1 MTRGSIYQAQSKT
14 SGKCYI
20 GQTQDTKEREGK
32 PYRYGVS
39 GRWSDHVSSAYRGAK
54 TPLSQAIL
62 ENGADDF
69 ELTTLEADV
78 PENMLDEREA
88 HWIATRKT
96 TVPDGFNVMRHA
108 RCKHRENSTLAD
120 HYLPTTTK
128 VRITSVKRG
137 GVNKLVY
144 VYLDQSDGDPVRLV
158 FGQGASANYAEA
170 LLEAQEFAT
179 VFAESGIE
187 IYEEESDDPLRKYR
201 EKIDSV
207 RDKKVERIRIAK
219 FNQLVALHIKHDKG
233 TLRICFGGKTI
244 KLHDAYNTAKQ
255 VKDLL
260 IETHTSAI
268 LQDDMSESATGD
280 CI

>member
-1 MTRGSIYQAQSKT
+1 M
-14 SGKCYI
+14 
-20 GQTQDTKEREGK
+20 KERDGK

-62 ENGADDF
+62 EYGADDF
-69 ELTTLEADV
+69 ELVTLEAGIT
-78 PENMLDEREA
+78 EEMLDEREA

-96 TVPDGFNVMRHA
+96 TVPDGYNVMRHA
-108 RCKHRENSTLAD
+108 RCKHRENSTLGD

-128 VRITSVKRG
+128 VRIASVKRG

-144 VYLDQSDGDPVRLV
+144 VYLDQNEGDPVRLV

-179 VFAESGIE
+179 KFAESGIE
-187 IYEEESDDPLRKYR
+187 VYEEVADDPFRKYR
-201 EKIDSV
+201 EKIESV
-207 RDKKVERIRIAK
+207 SDKVVERIRIAK
-219 FNQLVALHIKHDKG
+219 FNHLVALHIKHNEG
-233 TLRICFGGKTI
+233 VLRICFGGKSI
-244 KLHDAYNTAKQ
+244 SQNDAYKTAVR
-255 VKDLL
+255 VKNLL
-260 IETHTSAI
+260 METHTSAI

-280 CI
+280 CL